1 MPAFQGLLPIQYLFV
16 SLRDWFKNRKEA
28 SSSVKSVGMRLS
40 ETVFFLRL
48 QRHTQSYKEK
58 YNNNQNEHVLGP
70 SCLHCQRLASLPQ
83 KVYVALSTTCTNS
96 SLDARQHGTSKSSK
110 SFSVN
115 SDQRLIYSTAS
126 RIVCWKYHAGNTMLF
141 RVETYVNQWVVVS
154 GCTPR

>member
-1 MPAFQGLLPIQYLFV
+1 MPFKDCFQFSTCLCPLETDSKTEEKRVHQSNLLACDY
-16 SLRDWFKNRKEA
+16 RKPC
-28 SSSVKSVGMRLS
+28 
-40 ETVFFLRL
+40 FFLRL

-83 KVYVALSTTCTNS
+83 NVYVALSTTCTNS
-96 SLDARQHGTSKSSK
+96 SLDARQHGTSKSPK

-115 SDQRLIYSTAS
+115 RDQRLIYRTAS
-126 RIVCWKYHAGNTMLF
+126 RIVCWKHHAGNTMLF
-141 RVETYVNQWVVVS
+141 RAKNYVNQSVVVS